1 MVAFV
6 SAGLG
11 LGHKDFDG
19 YRGRLRSTR
28 VLWWLQG
35 LAEDDE
41 YSFCGHEGL
50 TPAIRVIT
58 TEVFRGVC
66 TEGQERQSI
75 NDQFCTNGW
84 MADLTK
90 ALNASE
96 FKCTE
101 MFTSM

>member
-19 YRGRLRSTR
+19 YRGKLRYTW

-35 LAEDDE
+35 LTED
-41 YSFCGHEGL
+41 
-50 TPAIRVIT
+50 A
-58 TEVFRGVC
+58 
-66 TEGQERQSI
+66 
-75 NDQFCTNGW
+75 N
-84 MADLTK
+84 MAFVATK

-96 FKCTE
+96 FNCTE
-101 MFTSM
+101 MFISM

>member
-1 MVAFV
+1 MVAFL

-41 YSFCGHEGL
+41 YGFCGLKGL
-50 TPAIRVIT
+50 
-58 TEVFRGVC
+58 EC
-66 TEGQERQSI
+66 Q
-75 NDQFCTNGW
+75 
-84 MADLTK
+84 
-90 ALNASE
+90 
-96 FKCTE
+96 
-101 MFTSM
+101 

>member
-1 MVAFV
+1 MVAFL

-11 LGHKDFDG
+11 LGNKDVDG

-35 LAEDDE
+35 LAEDEE
-41 YSFCGHEGL
+41 YGFCGLKG
-50 TPAIRVIT
+50 
-58 TEVFRGVC
+58 
-66 TEGQERQSI
+66 
-75 NDQFCTNGW
+75 
-84 MADLTK
+84 
-90 ALNASE
+90 LNARE

>member
-1 MVAFV
+1 MVAFL

-11 LGHKDFDG
+11 LVHKDFDG

-41 YSFCGHEGL
+41 YGFC
-50 TPAIRVIT
+50 V
-58 TEVFRGVC
+58 
-66 TEGQERQSI
+66 
-75 NDQFCTNGW
+75 
-84 MADLTK
+84 
-90 ALNASE
+90 NASY